1 MKRQLFGQLG
11 EKIKGRGVARA
22 MLACVA
28 LAGIFCY
35 GTVKNI
41 NERLERQRQQNIA
54 RQQEKNEPKTPDETV
69 ETENKQDD
77 VPVESKPVTPPKAES
92 EREAQPRRQEKFLL
106 PAEGGKIYGAF
117 SGDELVY
124 NRTLDDWRTHNG
136 VDIRTPKGDRV
147 RRGAAGTV
155 TAVYDDGLLG
165 TVVEIEH
172 DGFTARYCGLDKNTP
187 VKAGDTVTRGQ
198 TIGTAGEVAMEVN
211 DESHIHLEI
220 IKDGKYVNPD
230 QILGV

>member
-28 LAGIFCY
+28 LAGVFCY
-35 GTVKNI
+35 GTVKNN

-92 EREAQPRRQEKFLL
+92 
-106 PAEGGKIYGAF
+106 
-117 SGDELVY
+117 
-124 NRTLDDWRTHNG
+124 
-136 VDIRTPKGDRV
+136 
-147 RRGAAGTV
+147 
-155 TAVYDDGLLG
+155 
-165 TVVEIEH
+165 
-172 DGFTARYCGLDKNTP
+172 
-187 VKAGDTVTRGQ
+187 
-198 TIGTAGEVAMEVN
+198 
-211 DESHIHLEI
+211 
-220 IKDGKYVNPD
+220 
-230 QILGV
+230 